1 MLPNVARSQK
11 KPKMG
16 GYIYTEITK
25 VWYYLRRIRLP
36 VKTVSWFLFK
46 QLNGQPN
53 KKIINSFHV
62 FGARCLCAI
71 SKGN

>member
-1 MLPNVARSQK
+1 MLLNVARSRK

-16 GYIYTEITK
+16 GYLYTEIAK

-36 VKTVSWFLFK
+36 VKTVSWFLYK

-62 FGARCLCAI
+62 FGARCLCEI
-71 SKGN
+71 SKSD

>member
-16 GYIYTEITK
+16 GYIYPEITK

-36 VKTVSWFLFK
+36 VMTVSWFYK
-46 QLNGQPN
+46 
-53 KKIINSFHV
+53 NS
-62 FGARCLCAI
+62 
-71 SKGN
+71 